1 MLDQSSRAKR
11 SLQQTQLCLCLL
23 ALMLAGSSAFGQD
36 VSPSAKNGQAK
47 RDAPVADTG
56 EIMRARRATD
66 ATEDKK
72 SATSETAT
80 VEELRVRIEEAR
92 PGAGRAALQRRLID
106 RLVETNRKADALDEL
121 RLMIHE
127 DRFDPAFF
135 YNTGNALAR
144 LGDATAAV
152 DAYRKA
158 ISQRRGHY
166 SYALNNLGVILLRQ
180 GRWDEAQDALLAAL
194 MQEHNTYAEASYNLG
209 RLHLLR
215 GETGQAIRE
224 WTRTLKLQPDHT
236 DAAAALARAYAEDG
250 NPRRGLSVIEAY
262 AARNARISG
271 GVPASLTYA
280 RREIVEATNVEKNE
294 ATSVEKKDDEE
305 PAAARTTNRRSK
317 DDKEPAATALAT
329 NRPKGVARSA
339 PRWRAYEVD
348 QKTYELLQSARE
360 AREQGKNEVAI
371 KQYRNVIERSS
382 RDYFAPANLELGFA
396 LINLQRRAEAV
407 EALRVVAEKDGA
419 RYPIAHFH
427 LGRLYEQL
435 GQLDLSARHFNR
447 AVELYGDQNPQ
458 ATLYL
463 SSVYE
468 KQGDHKGALAA
479 MESYMQMIEQQGSIP
494 PWATERLAKLKEKA
508 AAPAQGSMTKP

>member
-11 SLQQTQLCLCLL
+11 SLQQTQLCLCLI
-23 ALMLAGSSAFGQD
+23 ALMLTGSSAFGQD
-36 VSPSAKNGQAK
+36 VSPPAKNSQAK
-47 RDAPVADTG
+47 RDAPVADTS
-56 EIMRARRATD
+56 EALRARRATD
-66 ATEDKK
+66 AAEGKK
-72 SATSETAT
+72 SPVSETAT
-80 VEELRVRIEEAR
+80 VGELRVRIEEAK
-92 PGAGRAALQRRLID
+92 PGPERAALQRRLIE
-106 RLVETNRKADALDEL
+106 RLIEANRKADALDEL

-127 DRFDPAFF
+127 DRYDPAFF
-135 YNTGNALAR
+135 YNAGNALAR

-166 SYALNNLGVILLRQ
+166 SYALNNLGVILIRQ

-194 MQEHNTYAEASYNLG
+194 TQEHNTYADASYNLG
-209 RLHLLR
+209 RLYLLR

-262 AARNARISG
+262 AARNASISG
-271 GVPASLTYA
+271 GVPASLTFA
-280 RREIVEATNVEKNE
+280 RREIVE

-317 DDKEPAATALAT
+317 DDTELATPLTT
-329 NRPKGVARSA
+329 NRPKGIARST

-348 QKTYELLQSARE
+348 QKTYELLQSARA
-360 AREQGKNEVAI
+360 AREQGKNEVAV
-371 KQYRNVIERSS
+371 KQYRSVIERSDG
-382 RDYFAPANLELGFA
+382 DYFAPANLELGFA
-396 LINLQRRAEAV
+396 LINLQRRPEAV

-447 AVELYGDQNPQ
+447 AIELYRDQNPQ

-463 SSVYE
+463 SGIYE

-479 MESYMQMIEQQGSIP
+479 MESYARMIEQQGSVP
-494 PWATERLAKLKEKA
+494 QWATERLTKLKAKA
-508 AAPAQGSMTKP
+508 AAPVQGSMTKP